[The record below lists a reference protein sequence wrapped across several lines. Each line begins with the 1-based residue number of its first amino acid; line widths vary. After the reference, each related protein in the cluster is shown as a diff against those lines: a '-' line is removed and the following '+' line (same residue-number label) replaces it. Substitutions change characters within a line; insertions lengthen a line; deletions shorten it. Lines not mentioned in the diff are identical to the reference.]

1 MNFPWFYSF
10 HFVSHNLFGGRFKKE
25 KRKRDPILY
34 YESNGILGKI
44 NHSYK
49 ILRNKPNTKISYFKD
64 FLLDSKL
71 NQT

>member
-1 MNFPWFYSF
+1 MEED
-10 HFVSHNLFGGRFKKE
+10 LKKE
-25 KRKRDPILY
+25 KEKETRFCI

-64 FLLDSKL
+64 FLLDSKS